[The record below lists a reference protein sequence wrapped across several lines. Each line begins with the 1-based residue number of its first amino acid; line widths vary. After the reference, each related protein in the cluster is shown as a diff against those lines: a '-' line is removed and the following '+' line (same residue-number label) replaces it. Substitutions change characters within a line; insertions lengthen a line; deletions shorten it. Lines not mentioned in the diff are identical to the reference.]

1 MPVPSVR
8 VITVFTVFRLLTDF
22 VCLYTCEVWLSLC
35 KIVRNSVILLL
46 PLFKTTTIF
55 GNIQQV
61 LILFPN
67 QIFEIY
73 SNIYFIHNE
82 LLACTKL
89 QTISIELYHI
99 WEAYPMYWCT
109 PIEGLYLLNLEVNS
123 CFGIYLYYVD
133 YAFYIQS
140 ECVMLYMCYVI
151 VLLTLYIII
160 NNNIFFNY
168 FSLVLGWN

>member
-1 MPVPSVR
+1 LSKQYQ
-8 VITVFTVFRLLTDF
+8 IQWSKCQNTFTSHIDKKIFLTF
-22 VCLYTCEVWLSLC
+22 L
-35 KIVRNSVILLL
+35 KNR
-46 PLFKTTTIF
+46 
-55 GNIQQV
+55 
-61 LILFPN
+61 
-67 QIFEIY
+67 IY
-73 SNIYFIHNE
+73 SNIYFIQNE